1 MMKIN
6 KGAILT
12 MALMGI
18 CLSFISGNVM
28 AAAAGDWLVRGRI
41 ININPNDDSD
51 NDILDPIITNGSV
64 SVDSATTIEV
74 DFTYMVSPTLGVEL
88 ILATAKHDVNG
99 EGGLSG
105 FGKIAEVGVLPPT
118 LTAQYHFSPGQNIRP
133 YAGAGLNFTLFYD
146 EDVSSSV
153 EGALGST
160 KLDLDS
166 SFGLA
171 LQAGV
176 DVDINQDWF
185 FNFDIKYIQ
194 IETEAK
200 LTAPGVSDKFD
211 VEINPWVIGLG
222 VGTTF

>member
-1 MMKIN
+1 
-6 KGAILT
+6 
-12 MALMGI
+12 
-18 CLSFISGNVM
+18 M

-51 NDILDPIITNGSV
+51 NDILGAGNSV

-74 DFTYMVSPTLGVEL
+74 DFTYMVSPTLGLEL

-133 YAGAGLNFTLFYD
+133 YAGAGLNYTLFYD

-160 KLDLDS
+160 DLDLDS

-194 IETEAK
+194 IETEAEIS
-200 LTAPGVSDKFD
+200 APGVPVSDKFD